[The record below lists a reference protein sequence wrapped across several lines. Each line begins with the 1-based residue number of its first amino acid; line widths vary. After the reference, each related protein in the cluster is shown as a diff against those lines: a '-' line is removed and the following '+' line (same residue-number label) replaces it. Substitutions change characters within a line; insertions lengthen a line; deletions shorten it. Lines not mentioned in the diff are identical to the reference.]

1 MESDTPSKSRGL
13 TYERSGVS
21 IAAQDTAIELI
32 RPLAEETHTSQVLAG
47 IGAFGGAFKANFE
60 HLENPVLVASTD
72 GVGTK
77 VKLAA
82 RFNAWENV
90 GRDLVAVSV
99 NDVIT
104 AGAKPLFFLDY
115 IACNKLTPEIV
126 ERVITGVRDGCLEC
140 GCALLGGELA
150 EMGDVYGEGEID
162 LVGFAVGVVDSR
174 CRIDGSSVAAGDV
187 VIGFP
192 SSGVHS
198 NGYALVRKA
207 FESLTDRDWQK
218 RDDLLGCSLAEE
230 LLKPTTIYWRHIQML
245 LDAGI
250 EMKAIAH
257 ISGGGI
263 PGNAGRML
271 PPGLSM
277 RILRSEIPVLPVFS
291 RVAEAGGVDDSEM
304 WNTFNM
310 GIGCTFIA
318 APEQAE
324 AALSL
329 GSGSISL
336 LRLGDVVPGGGGV
349 LIE

>member
-1 MESDTPSKSRGL
+1 M
-13 TYERSGVS
+13 TYEQAGVS

-32 RPLAEETHTSQVLAG
+32 KPLAEATHTPQVLAG
-47 IGAFGGAFKANFE
+47 IGAFGGAFKADFE
-60 HLENPVLVASTD
+60 HFEDPVLVASTD
-72 GVGTK
+72 SVGTK

-82 RFNAWENV
+82 RFDAWDSV

-104 AGAKPLFFLDY
+104 TGAKPLFFLDY
-115 IACNKLTPEIV
+115 IACNKLAPRIV

-150 EMGDVYGEGEID
+150 EMGDVYGEGEFD

-174 CRIDGSSVAAGDV
+174 RRIDGSNVTTGDV
-187 VIGFP
+187 VIGIP

-198 NGYALVRKA
+198 NGYSLVRKA
-207 FESLTDRDWQK
+207 FESLSDREWQ
-218 RDDLLGCSLAEE
+218 RHDDLLGCSLAEE
-230 LLKPTTIYWRHIQML
+230 LLKPTTIYCRHIQTL

-250 EMKAIAH
+250 EIKAIAH

-263 PGNAGRML
+263 PGNAARML
-271 PPGLSM
+271 PPGLGL
-277 RILRSEIPVLPVFS
+277 RILRSEVPVLPVFH
-291 RVAEAGGVDDSEM
+291 RIAEAGGVEDSEM
-304 WNTFNM
+304 WSTFNM
-310 GIGCTFIA
+310 GIGCTLVA
-318 APEQAE
+318 ASEQAE

-329 GSGSISL
+329 GGSGISL
-336 LRLGDVVPGGGGV
+336 LRLGEVVPGSGNV